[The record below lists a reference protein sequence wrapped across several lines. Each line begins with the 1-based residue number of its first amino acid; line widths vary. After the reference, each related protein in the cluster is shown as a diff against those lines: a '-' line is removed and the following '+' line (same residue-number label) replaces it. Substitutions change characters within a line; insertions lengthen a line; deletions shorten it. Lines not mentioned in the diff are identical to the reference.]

1 VLSIIERFKEE
12 RKYVKKRL
20 QFMADAAFP
29 GRNPKIKIF
38 GSIKTGLALETS
50 DMDIAVTG
58 LSIDSRE
65 QMIDYLNA
73 MAD

>member
-1 VLSIIERFKEE
+1 M
-12 RKYVKKRL
+12 KKKL
-20 QFMADAAFP
+20 QTMAEAAFP
-29 GRNPKIKIF
+29 NRNPKIKIF

-58 LSIDSRE
+58 LKIDGRE
-65 QMIDYLNA
+65 EMIDDLNA